1 LSEESYNILNT
12 PLVLILFLYF
22 FTNKDSPNY
31 EKLAKRL
38 IKICG
43 VSELGSCCDI
53 DKLILLLRRNFYF
66 FELVKEELAFEV

>member
-1 LSEESYNILNT
+1 MIFFHILLSDESYNILNT

-43 VSELGSCCDI
+43 VSELGSC
-53 DKLILLLRRNFYF
+53 
-66 FELVKEELAFEV
+66 